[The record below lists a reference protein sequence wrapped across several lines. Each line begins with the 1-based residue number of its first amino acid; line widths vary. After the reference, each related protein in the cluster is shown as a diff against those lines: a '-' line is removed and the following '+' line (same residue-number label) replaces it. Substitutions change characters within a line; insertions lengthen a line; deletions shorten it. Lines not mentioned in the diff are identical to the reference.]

1 MFPCVT
7 VRSETDAAPPVVSL
21 HARPCRTV
29 VASIPREVR
38 AMITPL
44 AIWNARDRC
53 RYLFLDEQAG
63 TSAPEAER
71 NSAVA
76 TLRLETAV
84 SIDAT

>member
-1 MFPCVT
+1 
-7 VRSETDAAPPVVSL
+7 
-21 HARPCRTV
+21 
-29 VASIPREVR
+29 
-38 AMITPL
+38 MITPL

-53 RYLFLDEQAG
+53 RYLYLDEQAG
-63 TSAPEAER
+63 NSAPEAER

>member
-1 MFPCVT
+1 
-7 VRSETDAAPPVVSL
+7 
-21 HARPCRTV
+21 
-29 VASIPREVR
+29 
-38 AMITPL
+38 MITPL

-63 TSAPEAER
+63 TSAHEAER